1 MVRSYDLESET
12 VGCVC
17 GKLLKYDS
25 EDIHKGGYGDFY
37 ITCPF
42 CKEEVLI
49 KERESSLNFRE
60 LNFPVHF
67 HCFKDGYTS
76 TNAHLTTLIK
86 NTINKLEN
94 GSNNS
99 NYKVITFGKYFIFV
113 EKLPYDKEYRV
124 MVTDNYYQSFCVG
137 D

>member
-25 EDIHKGGYGDFY
+25 EDIHEGGYGDFY

-49 KERESSLNFRE
+49 KERENLLKFRE

-67 HCFKDGYTS
+67 HCFKDEYTS

-94 GSNNS
+94 ESDNS
-99 NYKVITFGKYFIFV
+99 NYKVIIWKIFYF
-113 EKLPYDKEYRV
+113 
-124 MVTDNYYQSFCVG
+124 C
-137 D
+137 